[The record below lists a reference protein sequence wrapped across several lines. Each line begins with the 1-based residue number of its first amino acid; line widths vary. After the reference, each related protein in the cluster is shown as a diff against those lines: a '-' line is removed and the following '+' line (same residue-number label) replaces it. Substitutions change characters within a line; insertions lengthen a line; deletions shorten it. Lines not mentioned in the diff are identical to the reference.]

1 MNIELLIIIQTGLV
15 IISFVALFVMLF
27 RDLRMQQ
34 RQLEHVIYSCA
45 IANIGM
51 LIELNSDGSL
61 DMMKAG
67 RGIQIIGV
75 CSFMIS
81 LIALASYVS
90 RVKVPFWFTSAI
102 FVIDCVVVASYFF
115 DAGNDLYYFQV
126 DVRNYNGYLY
136 MHGSPGPG
144 GMIFWVIG
152 VIVPY
157 VACFAI
163 ACSSLL
169 QDANK
174 ARKKDFLWQVSM
186 YLLVFVFVAAHW
198 LGGAMPFYNP
208 SFFILTLIFS
218 YLVFSRWRYQN
229 VDVVAAAAQTAIDSI
244 DAGVITLNEYREI
257 LYYNEAAKN
266 IIPGVEYLSGLSID
280 RLYLELPDIEPG
292 EQKRIQ
298 LKGRTYQVS
307 VTAIVCD
314 EKKNDIHGYAIL
326 INDMTETY
334 DLIEKIKAAQKK
346 ADEASQVKTRFLANI
361 SHEIRTPMNAIMGLA
376 ELIIEESRGRKVYD
390 MAVTIKNAATSLLD
404 LVNNVL
410 DVSKLESGKMQLQ
423 ENSYNLDMLIKDVA
437 DVMRIP
443 ATQKGLF
450 FKVHLDDTMPC
461 VLNGDEGK
469 IRQCL
474 INLINNA
481 IKFTEQGSVSL
492 EVSGIRRGDKVA
504 LTFMVIDTGIGI
516 EPENKT
522 KIFGE
527 FEQVDKIVNKGREG
541 SGLGLA
547 ITRQLVELLG
557 GVIDA
562 ESTYGRGSTFTIRLS
577 QKIVNDVAI
586 SQINQLVDDIVE
598 EPRMFEAPD
607 IHVLLVDDNKVNLM
621 VAKGFLD
628 SYKMQIDTAVSGEE
642 AVKMASALDYHIIL
656 MDHMMPGIDGVEAV
670 RRIRKYYEAKDYHPY
685 IAALTANAYGGIE
698 KMFLANGFDD
708 FISKPIEKEKM
719 HQLLLKAID
728 DHDRHFTDQVLTAE
742 NFTEDQLAE
751 LFMEGVDVRAAL
763 SLHRCSPEEYMNLVE
778 VFYMEGLEKRAQMK
792 EYFENKDWK
801 NYSILVH
808 GLKSSAANL
817 GATMLC
823 EQAKAHEYASKD
835 IENVA
840 EDFITEDFEALDM
853 AYKDIL
859 EEAGRLLDKH
869 KARQV
874 EVVDKRLPAL
884 EIKDLLAKVKEIFCL
899 SENFKSKEA
908 AEQVEGLLQH
918 KLDEDTE
925 KILNTVRMK
934 YKLYDDDAAEE
945 LLHELIMQLV
955 QKAVE
960 EE

>member
-1 MNIELLIIIQTGLV
+1 MNIELLIGIQTALV

-34 RQLEHVIYSCA
+34 RQLEHALFSCA

-51 LIELNSDGSL
+51 LIELNAEGSL
-61 DMMKAG
+61 DMMIAG

-90 RVKVPFWFTSAI
+90 RFKVPLWFTSAI

-115 DAGNDLYYFQV
+115 DEGNALYYSRI
-126 DVRNYNGYLY
+126 DIKNYKGYLY
-136 MHGSPGPG
+136 LHGTPGPG

-163 ACSSLL
+163 ACSSLF
-169 QDANK
+169 QDKNK

-186 YLLVFVFVAAHW
+186 YILVLILVAAHW
-198 LGGAMPFYNP
+198 FGGAVPFYNP
-208 SFFILTLIFS
+208 SFLILTIIFS

-229 VDVVAAAAQTAIDSI
+229 VDVVAAAARTAIDSI
-244 DAGVITLNEYREI
+244 DAGVITLNEYKEI

-266 IIPGVEYLSGLSID
+266 IVPAVEYLSGLPINRLSI
-280 RLYLELPDIEPG
+280 ELPLIEPG
-292 EQKRIQ
+292 EQKQIQ
-298 LKGRTYQVS
+298 LEGRTYQVS
-307 VTAIVCD
+307 VTDIVPD
-314 EKKNDIHGYAIL
+314 KKKNDIHGYAIL

-334 DLIEKIKAAQKK
+334 DLIEKLKAAQKR
-346 ADEASQVKTRFLANI
+346 ADEASQVKTKFLANI

-376 ELIIEESRGRKVYD
+376 DLIIEESRGRKVYD

-410 DVSKLESGKMQLQ
+410 DISKLESGKMKLQ
-423 ENSYNLDMLIKDVA
+423 ENSYNLDMMIKDVA

-443 ATQKGLF
+443 ATQKGLVL
-450 FKVHLDDTMPC
+450 KVHLDDTMPC

-481 IKFTEQGSVSL
+481 IKFTDQGSVSL
-492 EVSGIRRGDKVA
+492 DVSGIRRGKKVA
-504 LTFMVIDTGIGI
+504 LTFMVIDTGAGI
-516 EPENKT
+516 KPEDKAR
-522 KIFGE
+522 IFGE
-527 FEQVDKIVNKGREG
+527 FEQVDQIVNKGREG

-547 ITRQLVELLG
+547 ITRQLVELMG
-557 GVIDA
+557 GVIDV

-577 QKIVNDVAI
+577 QKIINDVNI

-598 EPRMFEAPD
+598 ELRMFEAPN
-607 IHVLLVDDNKVNLM
+607 IRLLLVDDNKVNLM
-621 VAKGFLD
+621 VAKGFLE
-628 SYKMQIDTAVSGEE
+628 SYQLQIDTATSGEE
-642 AVKMASALDYHIIL
+642 AVHMAAACDYNIIM

-670 RRIRKYYEAKDYHPY
+670 RRIRKFYDAKDYHPY
-685 IAALTANAYGGIE
+685 IVALTANAYGGIE

-719 HQLLLKAID
+719 HQVLLKAID
-728 DHDRHFTDQVLTAE
+728 DHDRHFTDQVLTPE
-742 NFTEDQLAE
+742 NYTEDQLAE

-763 SLHRCSPEEYMNLVE
+763 SLHQCSPKEYMELVE
-778 VFYMEGLEKRAQMK
+778 VFYMEGMEKRPQMQ
-792 EYFENKDWK
+792 EYFEKKDWK

-817 GATMLC
+817 GASILS

-840 EDFITEDFEALDM
+840 EDFIIEDFGALDL
-853 AYKDIL
+853 AYGDIL
-859 EEAGRLLDKH
+859 SEAGQLLNKYQ
-869 KARQV
+869 ARQV
-874 EVVDKRLPAL
+874 EVVDNRLPAL
-884 EIKDLLAKVKEIFCL
+884 EPDALLDKVQEIVHL
-899 SENFKSKEA
+899 SEDFKSKEA
-908 AEQVEGLLQH
+908 AEQVDRLLQH
-918 KLDEDTE
+918 KLDEETE

-934 YKLYDDDAAEE
+934 YKLYDDDSAEDLLHDLILQLTHKTAEE
-945 LLHELIMQLV
+945 E
-955 QKAVE
+955 
-960 EE
+960 